1 MLDNTLVLPVDVA
14 NNGTWI
20 NKTFTRYTEFQ
31 NRSSYIGEAHSVS
44 MRDNLSFYRSF
55 PTKAANFKGTSK
67 TSLKLTKDIEVVGN
81 DGLAQLTAP
90 IIAEVNFS
98 FPVGTTSAEMVEV
111 RQKLIALLDNDSLMT
126 KLNYQLEV

>member
-1 MLDNTLVLPVDVA
+1 MLDNTLVLAVDVL
-14 NNGTWI
+14 NDGITV
-20 NKTFTRYTEFQ
+20 NKTYTRYTEFQ
-31 NRSSYIGEAHSVS
+31 NRSSYIGEGHSVS
-44 MRDNLSFYRSF
+44 KRDNLSFYRSF

-67 TSLKLTKDIEVVGN
+67 TSLKLTEDLEVVGN

-98 FPVGTTSAEMVEV
+98 FPVGTTAAQMVVV

-126 KLNYQLEV
+126 KLNFQLEV